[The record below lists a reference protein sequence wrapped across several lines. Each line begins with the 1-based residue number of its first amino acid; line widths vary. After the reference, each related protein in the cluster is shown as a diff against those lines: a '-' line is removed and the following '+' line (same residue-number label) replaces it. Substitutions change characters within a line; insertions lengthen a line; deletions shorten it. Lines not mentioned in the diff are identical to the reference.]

1 MRRLGILA
9 RESPVW
15 SIYHAYSGR
24 SPNRKGKQ
32 DHEYTKSIERRRSSF
47 PTPAADTPYPDEDLL
62 SVQSYATPVCLTS
75 QGRRGLR
82 SEEHTSELQSHSDLV
97 CRLLLEKKNKLI
109 TNLRTA
115 HCENDSSTI
124 SSIA

>member
-75 QGRRGLR
+75 QGRRGLLWAFR
-82 SEEHTSELQSHSDLV
+82 TRP
-97 CRLLLEKKNKLI
+97 RLHEPATTVLGREKP
-109 TNLRTA
+109 
-115 HCENDSSTI
+115 I
-124 SSIA
+124 SSPSASFRGGDQRMHVRNPV